1 VDPEPK
7 EPKEKIVP
15 KEKIKEPENK
25 KDPNKIY
32 KTKIINGEEKEYS
45 LEDDYPVC

>member
-1 VDPEPK
+1 VIIEPEPK
-7 EPKEKIVP
+7 EPEPIV
-15 KEKIKEPENK
+15 EPEEK